1 MVTTLE
7 SNMPKLYR
15 TDEIGE
21 HLGLEPAT
29 IRAWIREG
37 KLRARKYGR
46 EYLVRADE
54 LEAFLSLQETSDPER

>member
-7 SNMPKLYR
+7 SNRPKLYR

>member
-7 SNMPKLYR
+7 PNIPRLYR
-15 TDEIGE
+15 TDEIAV
-21 HLGLEPAT
+21 HMGLEPAT

-37 KLRARKYGR
+37 RLRAKKFGR

-54 LEAFLSLQETSDPER
+54 LEAFLSLQEPSNPEK